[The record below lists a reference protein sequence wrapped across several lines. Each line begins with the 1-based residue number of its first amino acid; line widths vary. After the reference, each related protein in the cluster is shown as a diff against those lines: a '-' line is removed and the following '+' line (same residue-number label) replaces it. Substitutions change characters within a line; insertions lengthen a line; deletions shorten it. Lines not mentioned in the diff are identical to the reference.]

1 MSYYLC
7 LENGVLLIDYYIDQ
21 VVEIYVF
28 QAKSTPTLIFV
39 QLTKQEWLLHFKYC
53 KKNQEKSNILCHMK
67 II

>member
-53 KKNQEKSNILCHMK
+53 KKIKRRVIFCVT
-67 II
+67 